1 MQAIHF
7 KDLATLNLRQ
17 ATCLLAEEFFSPI
30 LQWLPFFLGSPFRWL
45 FLKVFARKVGRE
57 LFIAQN
63 VSLRH
68 CYNLT
73 MGDFVSINQDT
84 IIHSRGGVTIGNH
97 VLMGQRVM
105 INTGDHEYADTT
117 IPIREQRI
125 TYKPIRI
132 GNDVFLGMGAIV
144 MSGINIADGTV
155 VAAGAVVTK
164 DTEPY
169 TVVGG
174 IPARVI
180 SRRHRPA
187 SPAA

>member
-1 MQAIHF
+1 MQSLQF
-7 KDLATLNLRQ
+7 RDLATLNLRQ
-17 ATCLLAEEFFSPI
+17 ASCLLAEELFSPI

-45 FLKVFARKVGRE
+45 FLKLFAKKVGRQ
-57 LFIAQN
+57 LFVAQN
-63 VSLRH
+63 VSFRH
-68 CYNLT
+68 CYNLV

-97 VLMGQRVM
+97 VLMGQRVI
-105 INTGDHEYADTT
+105 INTGDHEYAETT
-117 IPIREQRI
+117 TPIREQRI

-132 GNDVFLGMGAIV
+132 GNDVFLGMGAII

-164 DTEPY
+164 DTEPR

-174 IPARVI
+174 VPARVI
-180 SRRHRPA
+180 ARRGP
-187 SPAA
+187 SSSSAA